1 MFLLFFYYL
10 IRGEKMQKEFEI
22 IKVGEDEYELKS
34 LTNDVV
40 LPFKRNVKLAKEIQ
54 NINADAKLDMIAY
67 MKDKGLTKQD
77 LIDKKIK
84 NGKTYYDETLYRE
97 LEQTFVTNKALE
109 VISRLP
115 DIMFGLN
122 AEELAE
128 KIGIKSNEEG
138 ERLGSELASILKN
151 NTPSY
156 GSKKEVI
163 I

>member
-10 IRGEKMQKEFEI
+10 IRGEKMEKEFEI
-22 IKVGEDEYELKS
+22 IKVGEDDYELKS

-77 LIDKKIK
+77 LIDKQVK
-84 NGKTYYDETLYRE
+84 NGKTYYDETSYRE

-109 VISRLP
+109 VVSRIP
-115 DIMFGLN
+115 DILFGLN
-122 AEELAE
+122 ADDLAE
-128 KIGIKSNEEG
+128 KIGIKSNEEAN
-138 ERLGSELASILKN
+138 RLGSELAGILKS

-156 GSKKEVI
+156 GNEKKVI

>member
-1 MFLLFFYYL
+1 M
-10 IRGEKMQKEFEI
+10 EKEFEI